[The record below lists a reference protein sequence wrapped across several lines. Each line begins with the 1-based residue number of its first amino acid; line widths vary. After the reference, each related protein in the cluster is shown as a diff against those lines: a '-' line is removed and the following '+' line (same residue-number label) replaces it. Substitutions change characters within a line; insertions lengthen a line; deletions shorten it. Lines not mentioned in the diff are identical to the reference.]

1 MTTLNVAL
9 VGCGGF
15 VRHTHLKNLLDDA
28 RFHIRAAVDLDQ
40 EAAEYVAEAA
50 GAAYATVD
58 IDRAMNDPAVD
69 VVMIVTPH
77 HTHADLTI
85 QAAQA
90 GKHIFCEKPMAL
102 DETGCQEVVEAVRA
116 ASVKYIGGYNRSVAP
131 FTEKARAILAPLEA
145 PVLIYHRWANW
156 NPYSWGWLLDE
167 KKSGSRVV
175 GAGGHSLDMMCR
187 LVGKDPVRVY
197 AEGGVFAPNPPE
209 TGPDSALI
217 TLGFPDSSSGVLMLS
232 SVANDGFPKEEIQ
245 ITCANHTIVI
255 YGFQRMEVFAPEGHE
270 VTELPE
276 ENKGLQNMLNVIAGA
291 ILDDASIPVGLDEAL
306 RASRATFAAVRAIR
320 THEVQ
325 YL

>member
-15 VRHTHLKNLLDDA
+15 VRHTHLNNLLNNP
-28 RFHIRAAVDLDQ
+28 RFHIHAAVDLDL
-40 EAAEYVAEAA
+40 EAAEYVAAQA
-50 GAAYATVD
+50 GAAYATAD
-58 IDRAMNDPAVD
+58 IDRAVSDPAVD

-77 HTHADLTI
+77 HTHADLAI

-90 GKHIFCEKPMAL
+90 GRHIFCEKPMAL
-102 DETGCQEVVEAVRA
+102 DEAGCQRVIEAVRA
-116 ASVKYIGGYNRSVAP
+116 AGVKYIGGYNRSVAP
-131 FTEKARAILAPLEA
+131 FTEKAREILAPLDA

-187 LVGKDPVRVY
+187 LVGKNPVRVY

-209 TGPDSALI
+209 TGPDSALV
-217 TLGFPDSSSGVLMLS
+217 TLGFADGSSGVLLLS

-245 ITCANHTIVI
+245 ITCANHTIVM
-255 YGFQRMEVFAPEGHE
+255 YGFWRMEIFTPEGHE
-270 VTELPE
+270 AIELSE
-276 ENKGLQNMLNVIAGA
+276 EDKGLRNMLDVIADA
-291 ILDDASIPVGLDEAL
+291 ILDDAPIPIGLNEAF
-306 RASRATFAAVRAIR
+306 RASRATFAAVRSIR